1 MPTFT
6 VTFADGGNYPLPG
19 AIVDVVDRLVILRR
33 DRRLRR
39 SIGSAATLDSPW
51 Q

>member
-1 MPTFT
+1 MPAFT
-6 VTFADGGNYPLPG
+6 VTFADGSNYPLPD
-19 AIVDVVDRLVILRR
+19 AIVDVVDWLVVLRR
-33 DRRLRR
+33 DRGLRR